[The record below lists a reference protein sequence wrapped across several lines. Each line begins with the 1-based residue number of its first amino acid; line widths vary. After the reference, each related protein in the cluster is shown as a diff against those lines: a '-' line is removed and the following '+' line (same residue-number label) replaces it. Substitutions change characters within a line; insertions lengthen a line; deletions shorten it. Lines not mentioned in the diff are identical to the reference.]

1 MCGSAAWAHS
11 TAPPRPYLSTH
22 TQAPRPAKPH
32 AGGMLWSDPE
42 NEPPEEL
49 RDTQDM
55 LRRLSVLLA
64 MAMVL
69 AMLVIGVR

>member
-1 MCGSAAWAHS
+1 
-11 TAPPRPYLSTH
+11 
-22 TQAPRPAKPH
+22 
-32 AGGMLWSDPE
+32 MLWSDPE